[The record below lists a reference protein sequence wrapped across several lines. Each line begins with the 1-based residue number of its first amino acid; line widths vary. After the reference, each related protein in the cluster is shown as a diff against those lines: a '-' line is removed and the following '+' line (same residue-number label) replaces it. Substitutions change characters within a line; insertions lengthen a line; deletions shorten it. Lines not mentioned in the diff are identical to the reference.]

1 MRLLALLVVLL
12 SILSLTLAFKYDF
25 DRNLDGSDAK
35 FVDKKEANEFIKR
48 LLHPFSSKNEEIK
61 RETREVYEEKCE
73 HVIPLKRNCPDINK
87 WKEFK
92 AYENGE

>member
-1 MRLLALLVVLL
+1 MKLFALIFIIL

-25 DRNLDGSDAK
+25 ERDLENEQD
-35 FVDKKEANEFIKR
+35 FVEKKEANQFLKR

-73 HVIPLKRNCPDINK
+73 HVIPTKR
-87 WKEFK
+87 
-92 AYENGE
+92 

>member
-1 MRLLALLVVLL
+1 MKLFALIFIIL

-25 DRNLDGSDAK
+25 ERDLENEQE
-35 FVDKKEANEFIKR
+35 FVEKKEANQFLKR

-73 HVIPLKRNCPDINK
+73 HVIPTKR
-87 WKEFK
+87 
-92 AYENGE
+92 

>member
-1 MRLLALLVVLL
+1 MRLFALLLVLL

-25 DRNLDGSDAK
+25 ERDLENEDE
-35 FVDKKEANEFIKR
+35 FVEKKEANQFLKR

-73 HVIPLKRNCPDINK
+73 HVIPLKR
-87 WKEFK
+87 
-92 AYENGE
+92 